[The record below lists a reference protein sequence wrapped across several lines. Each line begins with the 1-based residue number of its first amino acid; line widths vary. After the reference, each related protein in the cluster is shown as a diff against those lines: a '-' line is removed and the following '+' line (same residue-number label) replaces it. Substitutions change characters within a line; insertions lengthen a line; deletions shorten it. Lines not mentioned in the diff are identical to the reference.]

1 MIPKIYPKTGG
12 GLIHFH
18 AGGQIMK
25 KFTALFCAA
34 TLVFSSVPV
43 IAATASTAT
52 TSSTS
57 SAAEESEGT
66 AVPTVEGSIFV
77 APLRP
82 ENAQALMDAFEKITG
97 EEGNTSYDLALMLAG
112 EENELTDEELAA
124 LEEAFDGFETPLSDG
139 YLTDKGAVIFDAVAL
154 GLEDGDKIV
163 CLVMQEGKPAFVES
177 EAKDGKCEFEAKEPS
192 VCFVFAETEEKK

>member
-1 MIPKIYPKTGG
+1 
-12 GLIHFH
+12 
-18 AGGQIMK
+18 MK

-43 IAATASTAT
+43 IAADSTSSAAESVTSEAASTASTASAPS
-52 TSSTS
+52 TSSAS

-124 LEEAFDGFETPLSDG
+124 LEKAFDGYETPLSDG

-177 EAKDGKCEFEAKEPS
+177 EARDGKCEFEVEEPS
-192 VCFVFAETEEKK
+192 VCFVFAETAEKK

>member
-1 MIPKIYPKTGG
+1 
-12 GLIHFH
+12 
-18 AGGQIMK
+18 MK

-43 IAATASTAT
+43 IAADSTSSTAESVTSEAASTASTAT
-52 TSSTS
+52 TS

-177 EAKDGKCEFEAKEPS
+177 EARDGKCEFEVEEPS
-192 VCFVFAETEEKK
+192 VCFVFAETGEKK

>member
-1 MIPKIYPKTGG
+1 
-12 GLIHFH
+12 
-18 AGGQIMK
+18 MK

-43 IAATASTAT
+43 IAADSTSSAAESVTSEAASTAST
-52 TSSTS
+52 TSTASTPSTS

-124 LEEAFDGFETPLSDG
+124 LEKAFDGYETPLSDG

-177 EAKDGKCEFEAKEPS
+177 EAKDGKCEFEVEEPS
-192 VCFVFAETEEKK
+192 VCFVFAETGEKK

>member
-1 MIPKIYPKTGG
+1 
-12 GLIHFH
+12 
-18 AGGQIMK
+18 MK

-43 IAATASTAT
+43 IAADSTSSAAESVTSEAASTA
-52 TSSTS
+52 SAPSTS

-124 LEEAFDGFETPLSDG
+124 LEKAFDGYETPLSDG

-177 EAKDGKCEFEAKEPS
+177 EARDGKCEFEVEEPS
-192 VCFVFAETEEKK
+192 VCFVFAETGEKK

>member
-1 MIPKIYPKTGG
+1 
-12 GLIHFH
+12 
-18 AGGQIMK
+18 MK

-43 IAATASTAT
+43 IAADSTSSAAESVTSEAASTA
-52 TSSTS
+52 SAPSTS

-124 LEEAFDGFETPLSDG
+124 LEKAFDGYETPLSDG

-177 EAKDGKCEFEAKEPS
+177 EAKDGKCEFEVEEPS
-192 VCFVFAETEEKK
+192 VCFVFAETGEKK

>member
-1 MIPKIYPKTGG
+1 
-12 GLIHFH
+12 
-18 AGGQIMK
+18 MK

-43 IAATASTAT
+43 IAADSTSSAAESVTSEAASTASAPS
-52 TSSTS
+52 TSSASSAS

-124 LEEAFDGFETPLSDG
+124 LEKAFDGYETPLSDG

-177 EAKDGKCEFEAKEPS
+177 EARDGKCEFEVEEPS
-192 VCFVFAETEEKK
+192 VCFVFAETGEKK

>member
-1 MIPKIYPKTGG
+1 
-12 GLIHFH
+12 
-18 AGGQIMK
+18 MK

-43 IAATASTAT
+43 IAADSTSSAAESVTSEAASTAST
-52 TSSTS
+52 TSTASTPSTS

-124 LEEAFDGFETPLSDG
+124 LEKAFDGYETPLSDG

-177 EAKDGKCEFEAKEPS
+177 
-192 VCFVFAETEEKK
+192 

>member
-1 MIPKIYPKTGG
+1 
-12 GLIHFH
+12 
-18 AGGQIMK
+18 MK

-43 IAATASTAT
+43 IAADSTSSTAESVTSEAASTASTAT

-139 YLTDKGAVIFDAVAL
+139 YLTDKGTVIFDAVAL